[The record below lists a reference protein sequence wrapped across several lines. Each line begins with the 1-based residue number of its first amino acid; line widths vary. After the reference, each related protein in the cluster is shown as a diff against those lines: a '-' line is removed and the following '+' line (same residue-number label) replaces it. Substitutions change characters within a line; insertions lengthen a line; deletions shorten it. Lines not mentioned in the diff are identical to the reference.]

1 MTQLLQQAVTAAEKL
16 PESEQDW
23 LASRLLDEI
32 ASEQRWDELFA
43 GSQDALA
50 ELATRALASM
60 KEGNARPIEEL
71 FEQASNDG
79 TASS

>member
-32 ASEQRWDELFA
+32 ASEHRWDELFA

-50 ELATRALASM
+50 KLATQALASM
-60 KEGNARPIEEL
+60 KEGKGRPIEEL
-71 FEQASNDG
+71 FEQAERQQHAES
-79 TASS
+79 